1 MIHRDVY
8 QDFFVNELACPVLIG
23 CKTPAERFAGA
34 VNTLACEAMVRD
46 SKALQMATS
55 HELGQNF
62 SRAFDI
68 SFSDDDGELRHAWT
82 TSWGSSTRMVGGMIM
97 CHGDDAGLR
106 LPPRLAPVQ
115 VVVLVVRD
123 DAGVGE
129 AVEALERG
137 LLDTGIRVRIDRRTD
152 VSFGRRAVE
161 WELKGVPVRVEI
173 GPRDLAD
180 RKAVV
185 VRRDSGDK
193 SAADLDGLVAHVQ
206 DLLAAVQDA
215 LLAEATAFQRAHI
228 RDVSAVGELL
238 DAAEDGFGRLPWALL
253 GADGEARLAED
264 GVTVRCLQTPDGDL
278 PTGSDDADIVAV
290 VGRSY

>member
-8 QDFFVNELACPVLIG
+8 QDLFVNELACPVLIG

-34 VNTLACEAMVRD
+34 INTLACEAMVRD
-46 SKALQMATS
+46 TKALQMATS

-129 AVEALERG
+129 AVESLERG
-137 LLDTGIRVRIDRRTD
+137 LLDAGVRVRVDRRTD

-161 WELKGVPVRVEI
+161 WELKGVPVRLEI

-180 RKAVV
+180 GKAVV

-193 SAADLDGLVAHVQ
+193 SAAGLDGLVAHVQ
-206 DLLAAVQDA
+206 EALVGIQDA
-215 LLAEATAFQRAHI
+215 LLAEAAAFQKDRI
-228 RDVSAVGELL
+228 RDVSSVEEAIE
-238 DAAEDGFGRLPWALL
+238 AAEDGFGRLPWRSLGTEGEVALA
-253 GADGEARLAED
+253 ADGI
-264 GVTVRCLQTPDGDL
+264 TVRCLQTPDGGL
-278 PTGSDDADIVAV
+278 PSDGDPEVLAV
-290 VGRSY
+290 VARAY